1 MHTIQNIELSIQ
13 EWELQA
19 GLGKDL
25 LQLEVEVKN
34 ALTLVDQ
41 LIDKNTSNMNRIYI
55 IRARLYLL
63 LSETYRQRGFLVES
77 LLFSKEALLEAE
89 KSDDLSRK
97 SQILGAQ
104 GTSYRQLGDYIK
116 ALQCYEQA
124 ILIDEQVGNI
134 RGYARHIG
142 NIGIV
147 YMDLK
152 EYDIALEKYYI
163 SIELHNSIGN
173 NYGAANSWGNAGA
186 VYYYQ
191 KNFSKALESF
201 TKAHDIHSKED
212 HEYAVALWLGNIG
225 NVHFEMNNFDDAKR
239 YYDSSSELYKKLN
252 IKEGIAQNH
261 YNVARLFSH
270 EENIEFDF
278 DLAFKEYSLALN
290 MFEELHHATEVYKIH
305 ENLASLYTKKGDWER
320 AFIHQRKF
328 HELYVEIQDED
339 ARNQAQK
346 LEHRRKLEEDQKNRE
361 LKIAKYQE
369 QEKILHNMLPASI
382 ANRILEGETTIAEEV
397 EEVSIFFADIVGF
410 TQLSERLSPEIL
422 LHELNTIFT
431 EFDLIAKKYGVEK
444 IKTIGDSYMA
454 VCGVP
459 NPYIDHSDRLAQF
472 ALEVLENTQSMILGS
487 SRLNLRIGMHCGK
500 AIAGVIGEHKYAY
513 DLWGDAVNIAS
524 RMESHGAQGKI
535 HMSAEFK
542 SKLQNI
548 SDYTCVQRGEIDIKG
563 KGKMVTYW
571 LEKCL

>member
-152 EYDIALEKYYI
+152 EYDIALEKYYK
-163 SIELHNSIGN
+163 SIELHNSIRN

-191 KNFSKALESF
+191 KNFPKALESF

-382 ANRILEGETTIAEEV
+382 ANRILDGETTIAEEV

-410 TQLSERLSPEIL
+410 TQLSEKLSPEIL

-459 NPYIDHSDRLAQF
+459 NPYTDHSDRLAQF
-472 ALEVLENTQSMILGS
+472 ALEVLENTKSMILGS

-548 SDYTCVQRGEIDIKG
+548 SDYTCIQRGEIDIKG

>member
-1 MHTIQNIELSIQ
+1 MHTIQDIELSIQ

-25 LQLEVEVKN
+25 LQLEVEVKI

>member
-1 MHTIQNIELSIQ
+1 MHTIQDIELSIQ

-382 ANRILEGETTIAEEV
+382 ANRILDGETTIAEEV

-410 TQLSERLSPEIL
+410 TQLSEKLSPEIL

-548 SDYTCVQRGEIDIKG
+548 SDYTCIQRGEIDIKG

>member
-1 MHTIQNIELSIQ
+1 MHTIQDIELSIQ

-278 DLAFKEYSLALN
+278 DLAFQEYTLALN

-320 AFIHQRKF
+320 AFIHHRKF

-382 ANRILEGETTIAEEV
+382 ANRILDGETTIAEEV

-459 NPYIDHSDRLAQF
+459 NPYTDHSDRLAQF

-548 SDYTCVQRGEIDIKG
+548 SDYTCIQRGEIDIKG